1 MALQPTFQD
10 TLHLVMWNGYAADC
24 GAAIATC
31 KETWTDD
38 RVWYPFGINLRYGP
52 NQKTRLQAISDHCIP
67 LDNGKKTV
75 IRDERKKGDPKP
87 KLVIYKTHAYF
98 VKRVEELRAHAKATG
113 HQKAFQKA
121 LDAGDAEGK
130 TLLIHAAIKN
140 NIRLADFLIEN
151 GVDVNL
157 LTNRGGSA
165 QHFAWRESDNSDKTL
180 WHKLIDAG
188 AKFKDGYGYE
198 EPLSKTYDYFGD
210 RRGIWF
216 RRDFSFRQRLPKKI
230 LSINDMRIN
239 DMEYWRDAPGLRYDD
254 YFDIKI
260 NANDVQKKKKRAHD
274 EKLANPPPHVK
285 ASLFKKQFGRK

>member
-1 MALQPTFQD
+1 MALQPRFQD
-10 TLHLVMWNGYAADC
+10 VLHLVMWNGYAADC

-31 KETWTDD
+31 RETWTDD
-38 RVWYPFGINLRYGP
+38 RVWYPFGINIRYGP

-67 LDNGKKTV
+67 LDNGKKTI

-87 KLVIYKTHAYF
+87 KLVMYKTHDYF
-98 VKRVEELRAHAKATG
+98 LRRVEELRAHAKATG
-113 HQKAFQKA
+113 HQKAFQRA

-140 NIRLADFLIEN
+140 NIPLTDFLIEN

-165 QHFAWRESDNSDKTL
+165 HHFASKHSDKT
-180 WHKLIDAG
+180 HVGKLIDAG
-188 AKFKDGYGYE
+188 AKYEDGYGVE
-198 EPLSKTYDYFGD
+198 GPLPIKFEDYMYFW
-210 RRGIWF
+210 RTAANLMNAPR
-216 RRDFSFRQRLPKKI
+216 
-230 LSINDMRIN
+230 INDMRMPDIRMH
-239 DMEYWRDAPGLRYDD
+239 DMRIYKIDEYE
-254 YFDIKI
+254 FKI
-260 NANDVQKKKKRAHD
+260 NGNDVPKKKKRAHD

>member
-38 RVWYPFGINLRYGP
+38 RVWYPFGINIRYGP

-75 IRDERKKGDPKP
+75 IRDERKEGEPKR
-87 KLVIYKTHAYF
+87 KLVVYKTHEYF
-98 VKRVEELRAHAKATG
+98 VKRVEELREHAKATG
-113 HQKAFQKA
+113 HQKAFQRA

-140 NIRLADFLIEN
+140 NIPLADFLIEN

-165 QHFAWRESDNSDKTL
+165 HHFASKHSDKTL
-180 WHKLIDAG
+180 VGKLIDAG
-188 AKFKDGYGYE
+188 AKYEDGYGVE
-198 EPLSKTYDYFGD
+198 EPLPIKYTVDDYM
-210 RRGIWF
+210 
-216 RRDFSFRQRLPKKI
+216 DFWRAAADLMIAPR
-230 LSINDMRIN
+230 INYMRMPDIRMHDMRIHKI
-239 DMEYWRDAPGLRYDD
+239 DEYE
-254 YFDIKI
+254 FKI
-260 NANDVQKKKKRAHD
+260 NDKDLPKKKKRAHD

>member
-1 MALQPTFQD
+1 MALQPRFQD
-10 TLHLVMWNGYAADC
+10 VLHLVMWNGYAADC

-38 RVWYPFGINLRYGP
+38 RVWYPFGINIRYGS
-52 NQKTRLQAISDHCIP
+52 NQKTRLQIISDHCIP

-87 KLVIYKTHAYF
+87 KLVMYKTHDYF
-98 VKRVEELRAHAKATG
+98 LRRVEELRAHAKATG
-113 HQKAFQKA
+113 HQKAFQRA

-140 NIRLADFLIEN
+140 NIPLTDFLIEN

-165 QHFAWRESDNSDKTL
+165 QHFAWSASQDSERTL

-188 AKFKDGYGYE
+188 AKYKDNYGYE
-198 EPLSKTYDYFGD
+198 QPLRKKFSFDDYMAYWRDAANRIAPRFTYDYFEMNVNKIVIEINHKD
-210 RRGIWF
+210 
-216 RRDFSFRQRLPKKI
+216 LP
-230 LSINDMRIN
+230 
-239 DMEYWRDAPGLRYDD
+239 
-254 YFDIKI
+254 
-260 NANDVQKKKKRAHD
+260 KKKKRAHD
-274 EKLANPPPHVK
+274 EKLANPPPHMK

>member
-1 MALQPTFQD
+1 MALQPRFQD
-10 TLHLVMWNGYAADC
+10 VLHLLMWNGFAADC
-24 GAAIATC
+24 GAAISTC
-31 KETWTDD
+31 KETWNDD
-38 RVWYPFGINLRYGP
+38 RVWFPFGINIRYGP
-52 NQKTRLQAISDHCIP
+52 NQKTRLQIISDHCIP

-75 IRDERKKGDPKP
+75 IRDERKEGDPKP
-87 KLVIYKTHAYF
+87 KLVMYKTHDYF
-98 VKRVEELRAHAKATG
+98 LKRVEELREHAKATG

-140 NIRLADFLIEN
+140 NIRLTDFLIEN

-180 WHKLIDAG
+180 WHKLIRAG

-198 EPLSKTYDYFGD
+198 EPLRVIHRFERNDVWNIRF
-210 RRGIWF
+210 F
-216 RRDFSFRQRLPKKI
+216 
-230 LSINDMRIN
+230 INDIHMRDMRIN
-239 DMEYWRDAPGLRYDD
+239 DMEYE
-254 YFDIKI
+254 FKI
-260 NANDVQKKKKRAHD
+260 NDKDLPKKKKRAHD
-274 EKLANPPPHVK
+274 EKLANPPPRVK

>member
-38 RVWYPFGINLRYGP
+38 RVWYPFGINIRYGP

-75 IRDERKKGDPKP
+75 IRDERKEGEPKR
-87 KLVIYKTHAYF
+87 KLVVYKTHEYF
-98 VKRVEELRAHAKATG
+98 VKRVEELREHAKATG
-113 HQKAFQKA
+113 HQKAFQRA

-140 NIRLADFLIEN
+140 NIPLADFLIEN

-165 QHFAWRESDNSDKTL
+165 HHFASKHSDKTL
-180 WHKLIDAG
+180 VGKLIDAG
-188 AKFKDGYGYE
+188 AKYEDGYGVE
-198 EPLSKTYDYFGD
+198 EPLPIKYTVDDYM
-210 RRGIWF
+210 
-216 RRDFSFRQRLPKKI
+216 DFWRAAADLMIAPR
-230 LSINDMRIN
+230 INYMRMPDIRMHDMRIHKI
-239 DMEYWRDAPGLRYDD
+239 DEYE
-254 YFDIKI
+254 FKI
-260 NANDVQKKKKRAHD
+260 NDKDLPKKKKRAHD
-274 EKLANPPPHVK
+274 EKLANPTPHVK

>member
-10 TLHLVMWNGYAADC
+10 VLHLVMWNGYAADC

-31 KETWTDD
+31 RETWTDD
-38 RVWYPFGINLRYGP
+38 RVWYPFGINIRYGP

-87 KLVIYKTHAYF
+87 KLVMYKTHDYF
-98 VKRVEELRAHAKATG
+98 LKRVEELRAHAKATG
-113 HQKAFQKA
+113 HQKAFQRA

-151 GVDVNL
+151 GVDVNR

-165 QHFAWRESDNSDKTL
+165 QHFAWRESDNSDKIL
-180 WHKLIDAG
+180 WHKLIRAG

-198 EPLSKTYDYFGD
+198 EPLSRAD
-210 RRGIWF
+210 I
-216 RRDFSFRQRLPKKI
+216 
-230 LSINDMRIN
+230 
-239 DMEYWRDAPGLRYDD
+239 YDD
-254 YFDIKI
+254 VMGWHHRWNNNINRISSYINEFYSIGDINVK
-260 NANDVQKKKKRAHD
+260 DVQKKNNKKRAHD
-274 EKLANPPPHVK
+274 AKLANPPPHVK

>member
-38 RVWYPFGINLRYGP
+38 RVWYPFGINIRYGP

-67 LDNGKKTV
+67 LDNGKKTI
-75 IRDERKKGDPKP
+75 IRDERKEGDPKP
-87 KLVIYKTHAYF
+87 KHVMYKTHEYL

-121 LDAGDAEGK
+121 LDARDAEGK

-140 NIRLADFLIEN
+140 NIRLTDFLIEN

-165 QHFAWRESDNSDKTL
+165 QHFAWSASQDSERTL

-188 AKFKDGYGYE
+188 AKYEDGYGVE
-198 EPLSKTYDYFGD
+198 EPLPIKFDDYMYFW
-210 RRGIWF
+210 RTAANLMNAPR
-216 RRDFSFRQRLPKKI
+216 
-230 LSINDMRIN
+230 INNMRMLDIRMHDMRIYKI
-239 DMEYWRDAPGLRYDD
+239 DEYE
-254 YFDIKI
+254 FKI
-260 NANDVQKKKKRAHD
+260 NDKDLPKKKKRAHD
-274 EKLANPPPHVK
+274 EKLANPPPRMK